1 MNRVMEQNIAEN
13 YVLKLVVAAC
23 EAKAIDEMYLSQI
36 VDALIEA
43 GCEIN
48 LGDGYEQ

>member
-1 MNRVMEQNIAEN
+1 MEENLAEN

-43 GCEIN
+43 GCEIEGCN
-48 LGDGYEQ
+48 R